1 MLHNFN
7 YYSVKAVSVKFERFD
22 SEMISINL
30 TYFFAFKVHNIYKI
44 VNTKNVL
51 GTTSTESKNFE
62 LLNQSFPRVWVK
74 FEIKT

>member
-30 TYFFAFKVHNIYKI
+30 TYFFALKVHNVSKI
-44 VNTKNVL
+44 VTTKNVP

-62 LLNQSFPRVWVK
+62 FLNQSFPRVWVK
-74 FEIKT
+74 LRH

>member
-30 TYFFAFKVHNIYKI
+30 TYFFALKVP
-44 VNTKNVL
+44 